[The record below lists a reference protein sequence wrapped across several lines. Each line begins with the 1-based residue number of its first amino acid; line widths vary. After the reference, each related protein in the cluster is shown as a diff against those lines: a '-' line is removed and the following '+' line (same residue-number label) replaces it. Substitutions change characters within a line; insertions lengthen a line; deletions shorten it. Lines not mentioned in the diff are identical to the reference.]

1 MTTIP
6 NEVPLS
12 VDHHKRAEAIIEI
25 IRAEVE
31 TIEGFGHPQAGRRRT
46 LTGVIGVITDV
57 ELEAA
62 ARACDADP
70 ELAAAARMTGPQIR
84 DGISFCSANTKLADQ
99 FEAQAAGIRY
109 AVKLKR
115 AILSNRARHVYQ
127 TAQSLNK
134 PADLLFPL
142 IAKLH
147 DAFKRPKK
155 RAATPAEPAT
165 PPAPPANTT
174 PTSPPASTEPKK

>member
-1 MTTIP
+1 MSTIP

-12 VDHHKRAEAIIEI
+12 VDHHKRAEAIIEM

-70 ELAAAARMTGPQIR
+70 ELAAAARMTGR
-84 DGISFCSANTKLADQ
+84 ASHLGTDAD
-99 FEAQAAGIRY
+99 AA
-109 AVKLKR
+109 
-115 AILSNRARHVYQ
+115 
-127 TAQSLNK
+127 
-134 PADLLFPL
+134 PAHPLRRTGRWLLG
-142 IAKLH
+142 
-147 DAFKRPKK
+147 
-155 RAATPAEPAT
+155 
-165 PPAPPANTT
+165 
-174 PTSPPASTEPKK
+174 S